1 MLTSSPSFR
10 LGTPAVIYLVTY
22 IPSYR
27 RAIGLRD
34 LLDRGEGTGYVTYL
48 TEAKGRWCVV
58 STALGTFIAS

>member
-1 MLTSSPSFR
+1 MWGCRLMLTWSPSFR

-34 LLDRGEGTGYVTYL
+34 LPDRGERTV
-48 TEAKGRWCVV
+48 ECVV

>member
-34 LLDRGEGTGYVTYL
+34 LPDRGERTV
-48 TEAKGRWCVV
+48 ECVV